1 MLYDEIDEESG
12 KTIKNMIKITSEYV
26 EVTKRGGIS
35 SKLCFQEEKSY
46 QQFTVR
52 CLVNSLWKSKTD
64 AVMLDESD
72 EVIEATVKYELFIN
86 GSSVS
91 TNNIVIKVENKVK

>member
-1 MLYDEIDEESG
+1 MFGEFLME
-12 KTIKNMIKITSEYV
+12 T
-26 EVTKRGGIS
+26 
-35 SKLCFQEEKSY
+35 
-46 QQFTVR
+46 
-52 CLVNSLWKSKTD
+52 KTD